1 MPLYLTLRLCVKQ
14 KIGITD
20 CSKYLNYE
28 RWFANILNIEII
40 KLSHQQNNADLVSQ
54 CDGIVLTGGEDVHPK
69 YYKAEYINLLNPA
82 EINEARDAFEW
93 EVLEKAFSG
102 KKPLLGICRGM
113 QFVNVFLGGTLIPD
127 IPSVTGNKE
136 HSKMNGIDQRHSIRV
151 EKNSVLHNATHVT
164 SGEVN
169 SAHHQSV
176 DDAAPDLEVIAH
188 SGSIV
193 EAMQWKHP
201 QKKSWLLLIQ
211 WHPERM
217 EDQENPFAGTIQEE
231 FLKVSRKGP

>member
-1 MPLYLTLRLCVKQ
+1 MKL

-28 RWFANILNIEII
+28 RWLQAVPHVEII
-40 KLSHQQNNADLVSQ
+40 KLSHHEKNAGLVSR
-54 CDGIVLTGGEDVHPK
+54 CDGIVLTGGQDVHPK
-69 YYKAEYINLLNPA
+69 YYNPEYINLLNPA
-82 EINEARDAFEW
+82 DISEDRDAFEW
-93 EVLEKAFSG
+93 EILEKVFTEN
-102 KKPLLGICRGM
+102 KPLLGICRGM
-113 QFVNVFLGGTLIPD
+113 QFVNVFLGGSLIPD
-127 IPSVTGNKE
+127 IPSVTGDQE
-136 HSKMNGIDQRHSIRV
+136 HAKINGIDQRHSIRV
-151 EKNSVLHNATHVT
+151 EKNSLLYNTSHVT

-201 QKKSWLLLIQ
+201 EKRPWLLLVQ

-217 EDQENPFAGTIQEE
+217 EDQENPFAAALRDE
-231 FLKVSRKGP
+231 LLNVSRKGFSS

>member
-1 MPLYLTLRLCVKQ
+1 MKQ

-20 CSKYLNYE
+20 CSKYQNYE
-28 RWFANILNIEII
+28 RWLQADPNIEII
-40 KLSHQQNNADLVSQ
+40 KLSDKLQNTQLIYE
-54 CDGIVLTGGEDVHPK
+54 CDGIVLSGGEDIHPK
-69 YYKAEYINLLNPA
+69 YYKPEYINVLNPA
-82 EINEARDAFEW
+82 EINEQRDAFEW
-93 EVLEKAFSG
+93 EVLQKAFSEN
-102 KKPLLGICRGM
+102 KPILGICRGL

-127 IPSVTGNKE
+127 IPSVTGDIQ
-136 HSKMNGIDQRHSIRV
+136 HSKIDGVDQRHSLRV
-151 EKNSVLHNATHVT
+151 EKGSLLHNITHLT

-201 QKKSWLLLIQ
+201 EKKPWLLLVQ

-217 EDQENPFAGTIQEE
+217 QDQGNPFAGWLRDE
-231 FLKVSRKGP
+231 LVKVSCKAFRPEI